1 LDAMKTVLVVGRD
14 WKFRALLRAQL
25 LEEGYA
31 ALGFET
37 LEEAAAPLGLGAPPA
52 ALVFDTTDALP
63 GSFQPQLTALAERLP
78 VVLVAA
84 AGEPFDAGAAR
95 VLRRPLRLEE
105 VMAELRA
112 LLID

>member
-1 LDAMKTVLVVGRD
+1 MKTVLVVGRD

-31 ALGFET
+31 PLGFET
-37 LEEAAAPLGLGAPPA
+37 LEEAVAPLGLGAEPA

-63 GSFQPQLTALAERLP
+63 GSFPAQLTALAERLP
-78 VVLVAA
+78 VVVVAA
-84 AGEPFDAGAAR
+84 AGEAFDAGAAR
-95 VLRRPLRLEE
+95 VLRRPLRIED

-112 LLID
+112 LLVD

>member
-1 LDAMKTVLVVGRD
+1 MKTVLVVGRD

-25 LEEGYA
+25 LEEGYD

-37 LEEAAAPLGLGAPPA
+37 LEEAAAQLVFDRKPA
-52 ALVFDTTDALP
+52 ALVFDTTNALP
-63 GSFQPQLTALAERLP
+63 GSFQAQLTALAERLP
-78 VVLVAA
+78 VLVAA
-84 AGEPFDAGAAR
+84 AAGESLDAGRAR
-95 VLRRPLRLEE
+95 LLRRPLRLED

>member
-1 LDAMKTVLVVGRD
+1 MKTILVVGRE

-37 LEEAAAPLGLGAPPA
+37 LEEAAAQLGLGAEPA
-52 ALVFDTTDALP
+52 ALVFDTTNALP
-63 GSFQPQLTALAERLP
+63 GSFKPQLNALAERVP
-78 VVLVAA
+78 VVVVAA
-84 AGEPFDAGAAR
+84 AGESFDAGGAR
-95 VLRRPLRLEE
+95 LLRRPLRLED